1 MSKTSFVYLPRG
13 ELVRFPH
20 YEPVGYGV
28 VVKIERLV
36 RDNVRLSFSKTSV
49 KKTLL
54 SNGQVC
60 VATQYAWIVKKDPL
74 YRVSL
79 HYNDADGHEL
89 FEVDLPYDLA
99 YLRGGV
105 SYRRCLT
112 GLMNLIKRR
121 VAYNML
127 SSFVFEETC
136 GKLPRSF
143 EDRCNNPNA
152 TRDVGVN

>member
-1 MSKTSFVYLPRG
+1 MSKTSFVYLSWG
-13 ELVRFPH
+13 KLVQIPH
-20 YEPVGYGV
+20 HEPVGYGL

-36 RDNVRLSFSKTSV
+36 RNNVRFSFSKTSV

-54 SNGQVC
+54 SNGQAC
-60 VATQYAWIVKKDPL
+60 VVTRHAWIVKKDPL

-79 HYNDADGHEL
+79 HFNDADGHEL

-99 YLRGGV
+99 YLGGDV

-112 GLMNLIKRR
+112 GLMGLIEWQ
-121 VAYNML
+121 VAHNMS
-127 SSFVFEETC
+127 SSFVFGETC